1 MGPLISFACIKAL
14 KFPPKPYKWS
24 MDLNWRSHK
33 LNSCNAS
40 DFWVSLKFN
49 NLTAPN
55 WKDLAWISLL
65 VLMQISKLPPP
76 ISITAEFIFFDLLP
90 SQLLKGIGT
99 QLLFMGSQY
108 LCFSSLKENKI
119 PNASAMYNLIMRLT
133 AAISISVS
141 SNYLIKLN

>member
-1 MGPLISFACIKAL
+1 MGPLISFACIKAR

-65 VLMQISKLPPP
+65 LLMQISKLPPP
-76 ISITAEFIFFDLLP
+76 ISITAEFIFDLLNSASKNASTSP
-90 SQLLKGIGT
+90 EIIFTWISC
-99 QLLFMGSQY
+99 
-108 LCFSSLKENKI
+108 CFSSSIISFAFWVSLKAEV
-119 PNASAMYNLIMRLT
+119 
-133 AAISISVS
+133 AI
-141 SNYLIKLN
+141 